1 MKFNKSNVEV
11 NVVIKIYRSKPS
23 DKRVRQV
30 ISWLEK
36 YNLEFEL
43 IPKKDITKNTMM
55 SMLEL
60 SELGFDDILVPF
72 EKLGANKS
80 KLTKYLDIEKM
91 STESL
96 IELVVSHPELL
107 RDPITIDEK
116 HLLVGYNVE
125 EIRQFIPREFRAS

>member
-36 YNLEFEL
+36 YNLEFQL

-55 SMLEL
+55 SILEL